1 MGADRAGLPNMG
13 DRLAAIE
20 LTTSSPE
27 GLDAFIGSETERW
40 SPLIKQLG
48 LKAE

>member
-1 MGADRAGLPNMG
+1 MKRIVALPGMG

-20 LTTSSPE
+20 LVHSSPQE
-27 GLDAFIGSETERW
+27 LDSFIRAETERW
-40 SPLIKQLG
+40 GALIKQLG